1 MRISMEKHDKTDIS
15 MSEPTLDQSVKG
27 LEASEVDENCAAI
40 ESMTSYSEKL
50 LDNVSTTDDK
60 SEQVEIRK

>member
-1 MRISMEKHDKTDIS
+1 M
-15 MSEPTLDQSVKG
+15 KG
-27 LEASEVDENCAAI
+27 LGASEVDENCAAI

-60 SEQVEIRK
+60 STKIEPQKSPVS